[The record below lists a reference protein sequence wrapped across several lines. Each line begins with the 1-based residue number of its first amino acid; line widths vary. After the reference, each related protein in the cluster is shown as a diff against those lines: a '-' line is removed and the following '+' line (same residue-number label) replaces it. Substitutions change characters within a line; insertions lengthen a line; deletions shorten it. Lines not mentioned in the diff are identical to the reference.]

1 MKAAWIALVLALL
14 GGGAWLM
21 FADGGSGSG
30 KRAGRVEASAKDGS
44 GVAVEDDRPL
54 FEDDAAISEGTEG
67 TEARLAK
74 LEREVE
80 ALRRQV
86 AMMKGTSGAF
96 ARAGSDEYDA
106 EAEVTPALDEAV
118 RAVIEEERERE
129 REDEAERRRDRWEQ
143 RSEERLDELVSQ
155 AGINTAQRE
164 SISGLWST
172 EREKAMALFAA
183 ARSGDKDF
191 DEAREEMDALR
202 KETDAEAAKLLS
214 TDQYT
219 AYEELRP
226 RGPGGRGGGGGGG
239 GWGGG
244 GEGRRGRGDAP

>member
-1 MKAAWIALVLALL
+1 MKAAWIAIVVALL

-21 FADGGSGSG
+21 LSDGGSPEAG
-30 KRAGRVEASAKDGS
+30 KTRPGEAQRDAG
-44 GVAVEDDRPL
+44 AVEDERPI
-54 FEDDAAISEGTEG
+54 FEDDEPLGAGASTED
-67 TEARLAK
+67 RVAK
-74 LEREVE
+74 LERKVQ
-80 ALRRQV
+80 ALEKQV
-86 AMMKGTSGAF
+86 AMMKGVSGAF
-96 ARAGSDEYDA
+96 ARADADEYDA
-106 EAEVTPALDEAV
+106 EAAVPPALDEAV

-129 REDEAERRRDRWEQ
+129 REDEAERRQDRWEQ

-155 AGINTAQRE
+155 AGIDATQRE
-164 SISGLWST
+164 SISALWST

-226 RGPGGRGGGGGGG
+226 RGPGGRGGGGRGR
-239 GWGGG
+239 WGGG
-244 GEGRRGRGDAP
+244 GERPGRGDAP